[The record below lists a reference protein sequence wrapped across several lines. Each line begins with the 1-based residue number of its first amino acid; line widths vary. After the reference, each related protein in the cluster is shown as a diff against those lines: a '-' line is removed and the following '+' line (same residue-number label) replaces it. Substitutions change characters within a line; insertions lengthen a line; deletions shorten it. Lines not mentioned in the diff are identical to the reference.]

1 MVIVVATVLSFAAM
15 NLQPLQQQNE
25 KRAKKTDILKSIHML
40 ENLDE
45 VDNKSQ
51 FIENQYKQYITN
63 SKVINAEGE
72 EVEGTEAFDV
82 DMKKEVAKPYDERKL
97 PMYIAQLDN
106 GEKKII
112 IPTRGKGLWGPVW
125 GYISLN
131 GDYQTIYGAVF
142 DHKTETPGL
151 GAEIANQ
158 EFQEQFQGK
167 TLFNNEGEFV
177 SINVYKGGQGAAEN
191 AGDLKHGVDGI
202 SGGTITSKGVEKMI
216 EDCIRPYLTYFKQ
229 KSESL

>member
-1 MVIVVATVLSFAAM
+1 MVVVVATVLSFAAM
-15 NLQPLQQQNE
+15 NLQPFQQQNE
-25 KRAKKTDILKSIHML
+25 ERAKKIDILKSINLL

-45 VDNKSQ
+45 VDNKNQ
-51 FIENQYKQYITN
+51 FIEDQYEKYITN
-63 SKVINAEGE
+63 SKVINSGAEE
-72 EVEGTEAFDV
+72 LEGTDAFEV
-82 DMKKEVAKPYDERKL
+82 DMKKEVAKPYQERKL
-97 PMYIAQLDN
+97 PMYIAQLEN
-106 GEKKII
+106 GEKKVI
-112 IPTRGKGLWGPVW
+112 IPMRGKGLWGPVW
-125 GYISLN
+125 GYISLS
-131 GDYQTIYGAVF
+131 GDYNTIYGAVF

-151 GAEIANQ
+151 GAEIAND

-167 TLFNNEGEFV
+167 TLFNEEGEFV

-202 SGGTITSKGVEKMI
+202 SGGTITSNGVENMI